1 MQARTLVILA
11 AIAVLAAI
19 GAAFLEDRQA
29 STPPAI
35 DDLLYPALSAGLNET
50 TSIEITDG
58 NGNEA
63 VTVERKDAGWIVVE
77 EYGYRADSG
86 KIRQLL
92 LRLSD
97 AIIVET
103 KTSNPDLYARL
114 GVADP
119 GSAEGAGLL
128 LEIGEPVD
136 VRLIVGKRESRAGK
150 GTYARR
156 AGEDISYLIDADIE
170 LDTDPLNWLDRQLF
184 DVDSQSVQRVEIIHE
199 DGEEVVLQRVGDQF
213 VIVGIPEGRNLSSPG
228 AAQPVS
234 RALSSLLFDDVLP
247 RSEFENFDP
256 QASAHFH
263 LDDGRRITILAQQ
276 REDERW
282 VSVQVAL
289 DPVESSAGAEPPAP
303 VEDPESEER
312 ETDAPPPSG
321 EGAAPEPVADRLDA
335 EEVARQDARFS
346 GWIYRLPVYKYE
358 QIVRRMEDF
367 LLPAAE

>member
-1 MQARTLVILA
+1 MQARTVFILA
-11 AIAVLAAI
+11 TIAVLAAI
-19 GAAFLEDRQA
+19 GAALLDGRKAA
-29 STPPAI
+29 SPAAI
-35 DDLLYPALSAGLNET
+35 DVRLYPALSGSLNES
-50 TSIEITDG
+50 TSIALSGSDG
-58 NGNEA
+58 SRA
-63 VTVERKDAGWIVVE
+63 VTIERKDTGWIVAQE
-77 EYGYRADSG
+77 NGYRADSG

-97 AIIVET
+97 AVIVET

-114 GVADP
+114 GVAEP
-119 GSAEGAGLL
+119 GSAEGAGTL
-128 LEIGEPVD
+128 LEIGEPAD

-156 AGEDISYLIDADIE
+156 AEEETSYLVDADIE
-170 LDTDPLNWLDRQLF
+170 LETDPLNWLDRQLF
-184 DVDSQSVQRVEIIHE
+184 DIDSQSVLRVEIHHE
-199 DGEEVVLQRVGDQF
+199 SGEEVVLQRVGEQL
-213 VIVGIPEGRNLSSPG
+213 VILGIPEGRSLSSPG

-247 RSEFENFDP
+247 RAEFEDFDP
-256 QASAHFH
+256 QATVRFH
-263 LDDGRRITILAQQ
+263 LDDGRRITVHAQQ
-276 REDERW
+276 RDDERW

-289 DPVESSAGAEPPAP
+289 EPVESSAGL
-303 VEDPESEER
+303 
-312 ETDAPPPSG
+312 
-321 EGAAPEPVADRLDA
+321 EPVAAAADPENDEPDTAGGETASAEPLPDRLDA